1 MDATPIPSQK
11 NENSAG
17 NAAAYD
23 SANETSNRFI
33 ARFGAGAFA
42 GGAAAYLAIE
52 YLVAGQ
58 RTLTP
63 LVDAAAM
70 LAVAAVLVI
79 TDRLKLKPRTTTYVL
94 QAYFILAIPLL
105 TYVFADLNDVATWA
119 VAFIFLIASLIY
131 VRPTFIV
138 ITIIAVFASQGAHA
152 IIQLLHSKPE
162 SLVELLVRY
171 ALIAIAAVLAVA
183 VNKSYS
189 RQLSLN
195 LESNALLKKELDQ
208 SGARMRILELY
219 TRRSLVQIV
228 ESGRDPAEIQPEIK
242 DMAVMFCDIR
252 EFARLSQKMEP
263 RTLISILND
272 FYEAMGYVINKR
284 GGEIDKLIGDCIM
297 ATFPDADSA
306 LTAAVE
312 MKEALFELNACNR
325 QGGLPSLRTG
335 IGIHFGTVVVG
346 NLGSREKMD
355 LTIIGD
361 TVNVASRIEALTKF
375 YITDVIVSEDF
386 KAKLSVPM
394 KMRFIDTVRVKG
406 RDDSLKLYE
415 VYHHHRAETI
425 VAKEKDAGRMDSAMR
440 LYAEGHFS
448 DAISLLLQVGEKV
461 GDHETLIGFYR
472 DPLINVLLDRCIVL
486 FQRQK
491 TGDLPAWDGIFR
503 FQDK

>member
-1 MDATPIPSQK
+1 MDAIPNSSK
-11 NENSAG
+11 IEDRSAG
-17 NAAAYD
+17 NAAVYD

-52 YLVAGQ
+52 YGVAGV
-58 RTLTP
+58 RTLAP

-70 LAVAAVLVI
+70 LAVALVLMI
-79 TDRLKLKPRTTTYVL
+79 TDRVKLKPRTETYIL

-105 TYVFADLNDVATWA
+105 TYVFEGLNDAAIWA
-119 VAFIFLIASLIY
+119 VAFIFLIASLMY
-131 VRPTFIV
+131 VRPTFII
-138 ITIIAVFASQGAHA
+138 ITIVTVISTQSVHAVL
-152 IIQLLHSKPE
+152 QLLHSRPE

-195 LESNALLKKELDQ
+195 LESNARLKKELGQ
-208 SGARMRILELY
+208 SGERMRILGLY

-228 ESGRDPAEIQPEIK
+228 ESGNDPAAIQPEIK

-263 RTLISILND
+263 RTLISILNE
-272 FYEAMGYVINKR
+272 FYEAMGFVINQR

-335 IGIHFGTVVVG
+335 IGVHFGTVVVG

-386 KAKLSVPM
+386 KARLSVPM
-394 KMRFIDTVRVKG
+394 KMRYIDTVRVKG
-406 RDDSLKLYE
+406 RDDSLRLYE
-415 VYHHHRAETI
+415 VYHHHRAETV

-472 DPLINVLLDRCIVL
+472 DPLINVLLDRSISL

-491 TGDLPAWDGIFR
+491 TGDLPSWDGIFR
-503 FQDK
+503 FQEK